1 MSRLAK
7 VVVNNEKK
15 VGGINESYNL
25 GHRDEINYVYK
36 TKKGLS
42 EEIVREISGQK
53 KEPEWMLERR
63 LEALK
68 IYESMP
74 IPKWGG
80 NLEEINFEDI
90 TYYLKPVDKTAKS
103 WQEVPDSI
111 KKTFEKIGVP
121 EAEREVLAGVKSQ
134 FDSEVVYG
142 SLKASLAK
150 KGVVF
155 LSMDDGLKEYP
166 ELVREYFGKVV
177 PIGDNKLA
185 ALNSAVWS
193 GGSFVYVPK
202 GVEVGLPLQS
212 YFRIN
217 EEKVGQFERTLI
229 IADEGSKVH
238 YIEGCFTKN
247 VMINTATGQKKIED
261 ICPGDLV
268 MTHRG
273 RLRKVGHIQKRNYRG
288 SLYRIS
294 YFGGSTEFV
303 EATDE
308 HPFLAVER
316 KIWNEKN
323 KLWNRK
329 WVKASELKKGDYLC
343 VPIDKETINVEV
355 KEFVVKKWKDK
366 KVGYVSE
373 VVKIPVTG
381 DLLRLMGYYL
391 AEGSIS
397 GGSYLNFSFS
407 SEERDLIED
416 VKNLIRRIFDES
428 RIKEIHH
435 KKNNGTSVVVSS
447 VRLCRIFETFGKK
460 SYLKSIPSWIMKL
473 DKEKQV
479 ELVKGWYLGDGNYYH
494 KKHSSGFK
502 EMVRINTT
510 SEILSRQ
517 FRIILTRLG
526 IPTFLN
532 SQNRSR
538 FGRKTMY
545 VLGISGEWMDKV
557 YKLLGISR
565 DTYFTDKYKKKRAS
579 MFGSDKSYIYLP
591 IKEID
596 VLTDQET
603 EVYNFSVEQDESYVA
618 GGVAVHNC
626 SAPSYSSASLHA
638 AVVEIWVRKGASVQY
653 STVQNW
659 YKNIYNLVT
668 KRAWVEENA
677 SMRWVDGNLG
687 SRLTMKYP
695 ACVLAGRKAK
705 GEVLS
710 VAWAGEGQEQDT
722 GAKMI
727 HMAPETSSRII
738 SKSISKG
745 GGRAVYRGMVQM
757 NKGAVNGRSKVV
769 CDALILDELSRSD
782 TYPKNIIMER
792 KTTLEHE
799 ATVSRVS
806 EDQLVY
812 LMSRGIGEHEA
823 EALVVNGFLDEV
835 VKEIPMEYAIEMNRL
850 VELEMEGSVG

>member
-1 MSRLAK
+1 MSRLAQVK
-7 VVVNNEKK
+7 IDNDKK
-15 VGGINESYNL
+15 VQSVNESYDL
-25 GHRDEINYVYK
+25 GHRDEVSYVYK

-42 EEIVREISGQK
+42 EDIVREISGQK
-53 KEPEWMLERR
+53 NEPEWMLERR

-90 TYYLKPVDKTAKS
+90 TYYLKPMDKTVKD
-103 WQEVPDSI
+103 WEEVPDSI

-121 EAEREVLAGVKSQ
+121 EAEREALAGVKSQ
-134 FDSEVVYG
+134 FDSEVIYG
-142 SLKASLAK
+142 SLKKSLSK

-155 LSMDDGLKEYP
+155 LSMDEGLREYP
-166 ELVREYFGKVV
+166 ELVKEYFGRVV

-202 GVEVGLPLQS
+202 GVDVGLPLQS

-238 YIEGCFTKN
+238 YIEGCFTEN
-247 VMINTATGQKKIED
+247 VLIETNNGRVKIKDIKLGDKVVTHTGGLE
-261 ICPGDLV
+261 
-268 MTHRG
+268 
-273 RLRKVGHIQKRNYRG
+273 KVNYIQKRNHNG
-288 SLYRIS
+288 DLYKID
-294 YFGGSTEFV
+294 YYGGSTESV
-303 EATDE
+303 EATGE
-308 HPFLAVER
+308 HPFLVVKR
-316 KIWNEKN
+316 RIWNERN
-323 KLWNRK
+323 KKWNKEWIKVADIR
-329 WVKASELKKGDYLC
+329 KGDYLC
-343 VPIDKETINVEV
+343 MPIDREISDLEM
-355 KEFVVKKWKDK
+355 KEFKVKKW
-366 KVGYVSE
+366 VSR
-373 VVKIPVTG
+373 KTG
-381 DLLRLMGYYL
+381 FVDELVSVPITKEFMRLVGYYL

-397 GGSYLNFSFS
+397 SGSYLNFSFA
-407 SEERDLIED
+407 SEEENLIED
-416 VKNLIRRIFDES
+416 VIKL
-428 RIKEIHH
+428 IKEIFGVDKVKKVVY
-435 KKNNGTSVVVSS
+435 KKNHGTSVVVSS
-447 VRLCRIFETFGKK
+447 VKLCRIFENFGKK
-460 SYLKSIPSWIMKL
+460 NYLKSVPDWALKL
-473 DKEKQV
+473 DKDRQG
-479 ELVKGWYLGDGNYYH
+479 ELIKGWYLGDGNYYH
-494 KKHSSGFK
+494 KKHESGYK
-502 EMVRINTT
+502 EVIRINTT
-510 SEILSRQ
+510 SEKLVRQ
-517 FRIILTRLG
+517 MQGVLARLG
-526 IPTFLN
+526 VPAFIN
-532 SQNRSR
+532 SRDRRGENRR
-538 FGRKTMY
+538 EMFT
-545 VLGISGEWMDKV
+545 LGISGKWM
-557 YKLLGISR
+557 YMLYGILGIER
-565 DTYFTDKYKKKRAS
+565 DKYIEKYNNKRSS
-579 MFGSDKSYIYLP
+579 MFGIDNNYIYFP
-591 IKEID
+591 IKKINKLRNQS
-596 VLTDQET
+596 VK
-603 EVYNFSVEQDESYVA
+603 VYNFGVDRDESYVA
-618 GGVAVHNC
+618 GGIAVHNC

-638 AVVEIWVRKGASVQY
+638 AVVEIWVRKGARVQY

-687 SRLTMKYP
+687 SKLTMKYP
-695 ACVLAGRKAK
+695 ACILAGRKAT

-745 GGRAVYRGMVQM
+745 GGRAVYRGMVQI
-757 NKGAVNGRSKVV
+757 NKGAENSRSKVV
-769 CDALILDELSRSD
+769 CDALILDDVSRSD

-792 KTTLEHE
+792 KATLEHE

-850 VELEMEGSVG
+850 VEMEMEGSVG